1 MDNYL
6 ILVLINIR
14 NFLGLLL
21 WGGLSI
27 VIVPLSFMYIFKDYR
42 YMKEETVKRTLLFT
56 SIIVVIISALLI
68 LIPKEEYLS
77 CLTTIP

>member
-21 WGGLSI
+21 WSGLSI
-27 VIVPLSFMYIFKDYR
+27 IIVPLSFMFIFKDYR
-42 YMKEETVKRTLLFT
+42 YIKEETVKKTLLFT
-56 SIIVVIISALLI
+56 STIIVIISALLV
-68 LIPKEEYLS
+68 LIPKEEFLS
-77 CLTTIP
+77 RLLTIP